1 VGTTSIRLGQN
12 AGQTGQG
19 TNAVALGEQA
29 GNNSQGANAVAV
41 GYLAGQTGQC
51 ANSIVISAQGSAL
64 NAGTTGACYISPIR
78 NVTQTNVLGYDTTN
92 KEITY
97 YTPGANVS
105 NNQFLLTTGASSG
118 ELLASGCS
126 ITITAGTWFVQ
137 AQLTVSNLATND
149 SCLCYIYNGTTASA
163 VSNSRGTPGVSTT
176 TSYVQI
182 VSALTVITVAG
193 STIIYPAATRN
204 GASQLQT
211 PTTNAC
217 NGPNQT
223 ITAIRIA

>member
-1 VGTTSIRLGQN
+1 LGKN

-29 GNNSQGANAVAV
+29 GNNSQGANAVAI
-41 GYLAGQTGQC
+41 GYLAGQTGQR
-51 ANSIVISAQGSAL
+51 ANSIVVNAQGTAL
-64 NAGTTGACYISPIR
+64 NAGTTGACYVAPIR
-78 NVTQTNVLGYDTTN
+78 NVTQTNVLGYDTVN

-97 YTPGANVS
+97 YTPGTNVS
-105 NNQFLLTTGASSG
+105 NNQLLLTTGAGSG

-137 AQLTVSNLATND
+137 AQLTVINLATND
-149 SCLCYIYNGTTASA
+149 SCLCYIYNGTTTSA
-163 VSNSRGTPGVSTT
+163 VSNSRGTPGVSLT

-182 VSALTVITVAG
+182 VSALTVITVSG
-193 STIIYPAATRN
+193 STVLYPAATRN
-204 GASQLQT
+204 GVSQLQT
-211 PTTNAC
+211 PTANVC
-217 NGPNQT
+217 GGPNQT